1 MNIGNIIKP
10 GLLAGIALLVGSA
23 SSARA
28 DFNFNFNSLA
38 AYSGSS
44 DNTTAI
50 AQYMDGV
57 LGGQCAISLNCVT
70 VIGAVT
76 DRTYNGENHV
86 VGPGGVS
93 RTLGNT
99 DGATNNS
106 GSATATSTSSDTFL
120 STIVDGTSRQVSTE
134 IKIIFS
140 HGIVLNG
147 PISFDYEIFPD
158 ATCPDSSHCSSKP
171 DFKFAVNG
179 GSPLWTTLGVFPS
192 SGGSNGTSTHSPNSG
207 GGTEQSA
214 QYIGTYSGSLSGVTE
229 LDFIDWPAAIAIDN
243 LRVATTPE
251 PRGVALLLGGLIM
264 AMFASSKLRR
274 AFGKA

>member
-1 MNIGNIIKP
+1 MNIGNILKP
-10 GLLAGIALLVGSA
+10 GLLAGIVILVGSA

-28 DFNFNFNSLA
+28 DYNFNFNSLA
-38 AYSGSS
+38 AYSGST

-50 AQYMDGV
+50 AQYMDGI

-76 DRTYNGENHV
+76 NRTYNGEGHV
-86 VGPGGVS
+86 VGPNGVS
-93 RTLGNT
+93 RTLGDT
-99 DGATNNS
+99 DGATSNS
-106 GSATATSTSSDTFL
+106 GTATATSNDTFL

-158 ATCPDSSHCSSKP
+158 AACPDSSHCSSKP

-179 GSPLWTTLGVFPS
+179 GSPIFTTLGVFPS
-192 SGGSNGTSTHSPNSG
+192 AAGTDGSSTHSPLSG
-207 GGTEQSA
+207 NGTEQSA
-214 QYIGTYSGSLSGVTE
+214 QFIGTYSGTLTNVTE
-229 LDFIDWPAAIAIDN
+229 LDFIDWPAAIGIDN
-243 LRVATTPE
+243 LRVSTTPE
-251 PRGVALLLGGLIM
+251 PRGIALLLGSLIVG
-264 AMFASSKLRR
+264 MFASRKLRGV
-274 AFGKA
+274 FGQA

>member
-44 DNTTAI
+44 DNTLAI

-70 VIGAVT
+70 VVGAVT

-86 VGPGGVS
+86 VGPSGVS

-99 DGATNNS
+99 DGATSNS
-106 GSATATSTSSDTFL
+106 GSATATTNDTFL
-120 STIVDGTSRQVSTE
+120 STIVDSTSRQVSTE

-158 ATCPDSSHCSSKP
+158 AACASSGSCSSKP

-192 SGGSNGTSTHSPNSG
+192 SGGSDGSSTHSPDSG

-214 QYIGTYSGSLSGVTE
+214 QYIGTYSGTLSGVTE

-243 LRVATTPE
+243 LKVATTPE
-251 PRGVALLLGGLIM
+251 PRGVALMLGGLIM
-264 AMFASSKLRR
+264 AMFASRKLRR